1 MTALPPWST
10 AALAA
15 AFFIGVHYLTL
26 RAASGRVGDA
36 AGALLVELSAAVGLF
51 VMVLWFRGTAQT
63 ELTTVGAVWSVAS
76 GLCISGAMI
85 LLFTALRL
93 GGPVAA
99 TGPIV
104 LGGGVALSA
113 LVAPFLFGE
122 PMTLRR
128 ALGVLLAL
136 AGLALLATD
145 RG

>member
-1 MTALPPWST
+1 MSSLAPWSV

-15 AFFIGVHYLTL
+15 ALFIGVHYLTL

-36 AGALLVELSAAVGLF
+36 LGALVVELSAAAGLF
-51 VMVLWFRGTAQT
+51 VMVLWFRGTSQT
-63 ELTTVGAVWSVAS
+63 EATPTGIAWSVAS

-93 GGPVAA
+93 GGPVAS

-122 PMTLRR
+122 PMTARR
-128 ALGVLLAL
+128 AIGVLLAL